1 MHRFLIHQNGPALWP
16 EHKTQEEV
24 LRLKNETPENIWEG
38 TYQGNPTPPAGTI
51 FKRAWWQNGQRF
63 DAADIGLVNTCVG
76 RWISWDTALKDTE
89 TNAYTAAVIGELWR
103 DYRLAI
109 RLVWRDRM
117 QFPDLPQKIE
127 SLART
132 YNRDGKLRG
141 IIIEDK
147 ASGISALQTLSST
160 AEAWIKPLLIA
171 FMPQGDKPVRAQQ
184 AAVHCKNGSVLLP
197 YPGNEV
203 GWLMDFEDELFDF
216 PGSAFKDQ
224 VDAFSQ
230 LVLYTE
236 NLLAAGYE
244 ARKAHGEQ
252 SNQANSAF

>member
-1 MHRFLIHQNGPALWP
+1 MKNYKYLIHENGPALWP
-16 EHKTQEEV
+16 EHKPVEEV
-24 LRLKNETPENIWEG
+24 LELQRTTPENIWEG

-51 FKRAWWQNGQRF
+51 FRREWWRGQNRF
-63 DAADIGLVNTCVG
+63 DISDQSLVHSCIA
-76 RWISWDTALKDTE
+76 RWISWDTGLKDDD

-109 RLVWRDRM
+109 RQVWRGRL
-117 QFPDLPQKIE
+117 QFPDLPDKIA
-127 SLART
+127 SLGKN

-147 ASGISALQTLSST
+147 ASGTSAYQTLT
-160 AEAWIKPLLIA
+160 ATADAKIKPLLIA

-197 YPGNEV
+197 YPDQSID
-203 GWLMDFEDELFDF
+203 WLLDFEDELFDF

-224 VDAFSQ
+224 VDALSQ
-230 LVLYTE
+230 LVLFTE
-236 NLLAAGYE
+236 NLLASGYE
-244 ARKAHGEQ
+244 MRSHVQ
-252 SNQANSAF
+252 Q